1 MPTESKKR
9 ILNYEQAEACRAAI
23 SFPGHDF
30 IWCPYSLRE
39 NASIRREVR
48 CNYFG
53 KEDYAFNGARV
64 IERCHSPHAQTPAK
78 CPEPIVID
86 FQAARAA
93 KEKTER
99 KETLD
104 RICHLAD
111 HIK

>member
-1 MPTESKKR
+1 MELAQSQPSGIKKK
-9 ILNYEQAEACRAAI
+9 NEFAKSMGYVNE
-23 SFPGHDF
+23 FH
-30 IWCPYSLRE
+30 
-39 NASIRREVR
+39 RRTR
-48 CNYFG
+48 LG
-53 KEDYAFNGARV
+53 LP
-64 IERCHSPHAQTPAK
+64 ITQTPAK
-78 CPEPIVID
+78 CTEPIVID